1 MKFEVIKE
9 FRDKESGQIYLVG
22 SNYEVDKQK
31 RADELLDKGFL
42 KGEKKKSKKESK

>member
-1 MKFEVIKE
+1 MKLEVIKE

-31 RADELLDKGFL
+31 RADELVEKGFL
-42 KGEKKKSKKESK
+42 KGEKKSKKESK